1 MALVFL
7 FPGQNS
13 RHPGMIDKLADLHP
27 GNARLVERASD
38 VLGRDLRAHFRAA
51 NERQFERNRDVQVGV
66 FLANEMM
73 RATIERTGIEAAFSA
88 GLSLGE
94 YNHLVH
100 IGALRFEDA
109 LVLLQAR
116 GDAYDDGPRGLMCAV
131 HPIEAAELEPA
142 VAHAGRHQIAI
153 GVHAAPRQCVLSGS
167 AAAVAEVIEQ
177 AEAGWFVETS
187 VVDARL
193 PMHSPLFDGVAQR
206 LGPALDE
213 TPFWTPWKPYLPNVR
228 GRFEP
233 DTSAHH
239 LRALLTAHVCR
250 PVLWREALEAIDVQ
264 VPDPVYVEVG
274 LKRVLTNLM
283 GRRWLDRPRFA
294 TDSAE
299 GFEGHLAR
307 TIREIKDATRRLA
320 IAG

>member
-13 RHPGMIDKLADLHP
+13 RYPGMIDKLADLHP

-38 VLGRDLRAHFRAA
+38 TLGRDLRAHFRAG
-51 NERQFERNRDVQVGV
+51 NQRQFDRNRDVQVGV
-66 FLANEMM
+66 FLANELM
-73 RATIERTGIEAAFSA
+73 RATLERTGIEAAFSA

-116 GDAYDDGPRGLMCAV
+116 GDAYDDGPRGVMYAV

-142 VAHAGRHQIAI
+142 VARAGRHRIAI
-153 GVHAAPRQCVLSGS
+153 GVHAAPRQCVLSGG
-167 AAAVAEVIEQ
+167 AAAVEAVIAEVES
-177 AEAGWFVETS
+177 GFFVESS
-187 VVDARL
+187 VVDPRL
-193 PMHSPLFDGVAQR
+193 PMHSPLYDPVARR
-206 LGPALDE
+206 LAPALE
-213 TPFWTPWKPYLPNVR
+213 QTPFWMPWKPYLPNAR

-233 DTSAHH
+233 DTSACR
-239 LRALLTAHVCR
+239 LRELLAMHVCR
-250 PVLWREALEAIDVQ
+250 PVLWRESLEAIDAQ

-274 LKRVLTNLM
+274 VKSVLTNLM

-294 TDSAE
+294 PDPEE
-299 GFEGHLAR
+299 GLEGHLAR
-307 TIREIKDATRRLA
+307 TIQEIKHAARRLA